1 MKRSGAVRA
10 RFGRRARE
18 LLSDGAAGYRLAPEA
33 PPMKVRNV
41 FAVATLVLAPVLACA
56 APKPQGHAQAQEV
69 VLSMATQHAEIVRL
83 TLHAIPAGESEL
95 RVVAST
101 LRSRLGTPSDP
112 EDVVAF
118 KGGLEVVLAEGD
130 NTDVT
135 LPIKNSAGKVVAVAG
150 ITVKGAR
157 EPGIALARGIADEL
171 ARNLAKAN
179 PPLW

>member
-1 MKRSGAVRA
+1 MKIRNA
-10 RFGRRARE
+10 
-18 LLSDGAAGYRLAPEA
+18 LAPA
-33 PPMKVRNV
+33 
-41 FAVATLVLAPVLACA
+41 ALVLVSVLACV
-56 APKPQGHAQAQEV
+56 APTPQGHAQAQEV
-69 VLSMATQHAEIVRL
+69 VLSMASQHAEVVRL

-135 LPIKNSAGKVVAVAG
+135 LPIKNSAGKVVAVTG

-157 EPGIALARGIADEL
+157 EPGIALARNLADEL
-171 ARNLAKAN
+171 ARNLSKTN